1 MSVKSR
7 LSQLT
12 GPIEPSPTQ
21 PAALNSPVAAP
32 VQAPRQ
38 PPPKTGPG
46 AMVRFLQD
54 QSDSDERIREL
65 TERLKA
71 FEDAL
76 PVRRLDPTRI
86 RVSSY
91 ANRHED
97 HFTRSAAYQQLVD
110 DMSAAGGNVQPIRVR
125 PIKGDS
131 EHDFEVV
138 FGHRRLRAC
147 QQLGLPVLAMVSSD
161 DDTALFEA
169 MCRENSSREDLSAFE
184 EGMSYRRALEMGL
197 YPSQRKLASAVG
209 VTQARISQVIAV
221 ATLPPEVLASFP
233 SPLTVQYRW
242 AEVLHAELKADG
254 QRLHARLK
262 EISAHK
268 ALSPKQVF
276 EYLTAKP
283 QAASVD
289 VVVDGKKRAVI
300 RSSHGVVSV
309 AFSKNSL
316 AEGRMSELQ
325 LLLSQFL
332 ASQG

>member
-12 GPIEPSPTQ
+12 TPVEPP
-21 PAALNSPVAAP
+21 PAQAAASTP
-32 VQAPRQ
+32 ADSSAAQGPRQ

-65 TERLKA
+65 TDRLKS

-76 PVRRLDPTRI
+76 PVRRLDAARI

-97 HFTRSAAYQQLVD
+97 HFKRSAAYQQLVED
-110 DMSAAGGNVQPIRVR
+110 ISSAGGNVQPIRVR
-125 PIKGDS
+125 PVKDDPQ
-131 EHDFEVV
+131 HDFEVV
-138 FGHRRLRAC
+138 FGHRRHRAC
-147 QQLGLPVLAMVSSD
+147 QQLGLPVLAMISSD
-161 DDTALFEA
+161 DDTTLFEA

-184 EGMSYRRALEMGL
+184 EGMSYRRALELGL
-197 YPSQRKLASAVG
+197 YTSQRKLASAVG

-221 ATLPPEVLASFP
+221 ASLPPDVLAAFP
-233 SPLTVQYRW
+233 SPLSIQYRW
-242 AEVLHAELKADG
+242 AEVLHAELKTNG
-254 QRLHARLK
+254 KRLDARLK
-262 EISAHK
+262 DLAGQK
-268 ALSPKQVF
+268 ALSAKQVF
-276 EYLTAKP
+276 DYLTAKA

-300 RSSHGVVSV
+300 RSAHGVISV

-316 AEGRMSELQ
+316 PEGRMGELQ
-325 LLLSQFL
+325 SLLSKFL
-332 ASQG
+332 SSQS